1 MIPRREIFQSSAKVR
16 WKNGLN
22 LRSGWVY
29 HSFSEFLHINI
40 VTSSGSVQLLAW
52 LLPPCGLGFTGLGV
66 FNFLLGNVIVGFTE
80 SQYGLRDATWITYG
94 AALVLYGLRVM
105 LKSVMLVNREG
116 KEAGVLEIIWSNR
129 IYEN

>member
-1 MIPRREIFQSSAKVR
+1 MAAFNY
-16 WKNGLN
+16 W
-22 LRSGWVY
+22 
-29 HSFSEFLHINI
+29 HDCCH
-40 VTSSGSVQLLAW
+40 LA
-52 LLPPCGLGFTGLGV
+52 GLGFTGLGV